1 MVTLLFNRLD
11 VISGQ
16 NPPIGATFLAQIT
29 FGLSTSSPVVGRA
42 RSTLIAML
50 LALFRTSDTEC
61 RGEAGFPLSSQ
72 LRSPLEGRKGGKDRT
87 ADVLKRG
94 AESVPR

>member
-29 FGLSTSSPVVGRA
+29 FGLSTSSPAGR
-42 RSTLIAML
+42 RSRSIDLDCYAFG
-50 LALFRTSDTEC
+50 ALSDFGHGVPR
-61 RGEAGFPLSSQ
+61 RGWLSSQ